1 MATLRRTRNLK
12 LILETGLSSAAR
24 TNLERLDTLGASVYV
39 TSGDDIEIRS
49 RESITLRPN
58 SEDIGGS
65 GVGGTVS
72 VGISGESVE
81 EFAVYADTF
90 SVNGEVMPAP
100 SEILTAADLSGYE
113 ENLGLPAADGQILR
127 SDTAGNRYWT
137 TLSGVVASQN
147 EAVEWLPAEGTT
159 KVITHGYNAQHVE
172 VKIYEAA
179 TGKVIGPEDITYL
192 DTNTIQL
199 DVLEAPANTWYVFLR
214 EILT

>member
-1 MATLRRTRNLK
+1 MATRTRNLK
-12 LILETGLSSAAR
+12 LILEPGLSQAAR
-24 TNLERLDTLGASVYV
+24 SNLERLDTLGVSVYI
-39 TSGDDIEIRS
+39 TSSDDVEIRS

-65 GVGGTVS
+65 GVGGDVLVGLDGEPVANFS
-72 VGISGESVE
+72 V
-81 EFAVYADTF
+81 FADTF

-113 ENLGLPAADGQILR
+113 ENLGLPAANGQILR
-127 SDTAGNRYWT
+127 SNTDGSRYWT
-137 TLSGVVASQN
+137 TFSGVVASQN

-159 KVITHGYNAQHVE
+159 KVIVHGYDAQHVE

-179 TGKVIGPEDITYL
+179 TGKTIGPEDITYL

-199 DVLEAPANTWYVFLR
+199 DVLEAPTNTWYVFLR
-214 EILT
+214 EIIA